1 MPELL
6 DRASRLF
13 LRLRDGHRLSYLV
26 WGETTNPTLLLLHG
40 GTACAAD
47 WWEVASAFAG
57 EWRVIAPD
65 QRGCGRSDWD
75 TAARYGIGQL
85 LDDLGQLTAAT
96 RLENAVVVGH
106 SLGAGAA
113 LLLAA
118 RRPELVRALVLED
131 GGPRD
136 GSPRPRALDR
146 EIPRGFASP
155 EAALAFLAESGLG
168 GRGRADWV
176 LRTRFAEEPDGNL
189 RWLAD
194 MAGAR
199 RWSAA
204 GGEPLLAALWDE
216 VPRLRCPTLYVRGA
230 ESSVVPPDVPRRMAE
245 LNPLVRPV
253 EIAGAGHGVHYEQS
267 DAFIAVVREFLAGL

>member
-1 MPELL
+1 ML
-6 DRASRLF
+6 DRASRHF

-26 WGETTNPTLLLLHG
+26 WGEITNPALLLLHG

-47 WWEVASAFAG
+47 WWQVASAFAG

-75 TAARYGIGQL
+75 TSARYGIGQL
-85 LDDLGQLTAAT
+85 LDDLGELVAAT
-96 RLENAVVVGH
+96 RLESAAVVGH

-146 EIPRGFASP
+146 EIPAGFASP
-155 EAALAFLAESGLG
+155 EDALAFLAEAGFG
-168 GRGRADWV
+168 GGGRADWV
-176 LRTRFAEEPDGNL
+176 LRTRFAAEPGGHL

-199 RWSAA
+199 RWAEE

-216 VPRLRCPTLYVRGA
+216 VPRLRCPTLYVRGG
-230 ESSVVPPDVPRRMAE
+230 ESPLVPPDVPQRMLR
-245 LNPLVRPV
+245 LNRLVRHV
-253 EIAGAGHGVHYEQS
+253 EIAGAGHGVHYERP
-267 DAFIAVVREFLAGL
+267 DEFVAVVREFLADQ